1 MAERMRDGTTAWRP
15 RSFNMSLSLRVHPS
29 PSMAETSPL
38 ILFGLQTDGSN
49 NLKKE
54 GNLV

>member
-1 MAERMRDGTTAWRP
+1 MHDNTTAWRP
-15 RSFNMSLSLRVHPS
+15 RSFNMSLSLRVNPS
-29 PSMAETSPL
+29 LSMAETSPL
-38 ILFGLQTDGSN
+38 ILFGPQTDGSN

>member
-1 MAERMRDGTTAWRP
+1 MIG
-15 RSFNMSLSLRVHPS
+15 RSEARTRGAAGQIL